1 MLFLQLPLHRP
12 TLAVLVLT
20 LAVLPAALAQPSPPP
35 SPDTDYATALDLY
48 EQRLYGQAAR
58 AFGGFAE
65 AHPTHP
71 RHPDALYYGGLSALG
86 AGDINAAERQFDTF
100 REQYP
105 NYPLSGQVRL
115 ALGEYYFGADDFAQA
130 EGYLTDALRDSLDAE
145 GAARVRYLLGHT
157 QLELGRSTTALGY
170 FTRTA
175 SQYPETTYAPRAL
188 YDAGRVATD
197 LGQPG
202 RAADALSTLAEDY
215 AEATENTLVGLALAN
230 ALARTER
237 YDEAVTELDRRVPTL
252 TGAEQNEGSFL
263 LGEMHVRLADASE
276 AAIPDAELQAEQEA
290 LAEAAGAHLDAA
302 TTAYTQVAYDSLFGR
317 RARLALGRIA
327 YRTERFDA
335 ALEYFSGLV
344 GTLPNG
350 IYDNVAHEADYYAGL
365 TERRLGNLAV
375 AEDRLAQAH
384 ERRPTGPYAD
394 AALLELGILRYERRR
409 YDPALR
415 AFLELLDAYP
425 ASTHRGEASRMLGE
439 AFAALGQ
446 FDRAREYADLAEVL
460 GTPSE
465 ELAAEVDF
473 QDAYALYAAGDFDEA
488 ADVLYEVYT
497 GAPRGPRAAEAL
509 FWAADAAFRDGQ
521 AGNPRA
527 YALAE
532 RNAQLYLQRF
542 PLHRLADAGRYVLG
556 WTYFKQGNYP
566 QAADAFETFL
576 AAYEI
581 NLTREAV
588 PYAADARLRL
598 ADSYFALGR
607 YEFAVANYSRVRGRG
622 EDYALFQTAQARTA
636 QGDLA
641 TALTIYDRLLAE
653 FPQSALKPEARFAR
667 AQVLFQSEQY
677 DPAIDAFRALA
688 DDLPNHPLAAK
699 ALYTVGDAYYNTER
713 LPEAEDSYRA
723 VLRRYPDSPFVADAL
738 TGIQFVLLAEGRL
751 VEADS
756 LVSDFVALYP
766 DLDAEALRYRQAE
779 FRLQSG
785 DTEGGITSLETQ
797 LERGA
802 ISDGQRAEIGLTLAR
817 AYANEGRVNDAID
830 QLTALLDDLGDG
842 PAAAADR
849 FAASTELGRLYLNA
863 GRFGEARDTFE
874 ALELDA
880 PDTQAVLA
888 ARLGQAAAL
897 AGLGRTSDAAEM
909 YQIVIDAGGPARE
922 QALLGLAKVYD
933 DDDQSD
939 SAVQTYGR
947 LLEAR
952 DAAVRAEATVRLGV
966 LYHDLGEHNRAL
978 SILNGVD
985 QRFSAFP
992 MFVAE
997 GLLTTARAYRE
1008 LGLDDQAE
1016 SRYRRVATD
1025 FDGTPYAAAARS
1037 EQPGL

>member
-1 MLFLQLPLHRP
+1 MLSSQPSLRRSS
-12 TLAVLVLT
+12 LAALLLT
-20 LAVLPAALAQPSPPP
+20 LLALPSALAQPSPPAT
-35 SPDTDYATALDLY
+35 PDGDFAEALALY

-58 AFGGFAE
+58 AFSRFLDT
-65 AHPTHP
+65 HPTHP
-71 RHPDALYYGGLSALG
+71 RHPDALYYGGLAALG
-86 AGDINAAERQFDTF
+86 AGDIVDAERQFETF

-130 EGYLTDALRDSLDAE
+130 EGYLTDALRDSLDVE
-145 GAARVRYLLGHT
+145 RAARVRYLLGRT

-175 SQYPETTYAPRAL
+175 TLYPETTYAPRAL
-188 YDAGRVATD
+188 FDAGRVATD
-197 LGQPG
+197 LKQPS
-202 RAADALSTLAEDY
+202 RAAEAFGALADEH
-215 AEATENTLVGLALAN
+215 AEAPENALVGLALAN
-230 ALARTER
+230 ALARTAQHA
-237 YDEAVTELDRRVPTL
+237 EAVTELNRRLPTL
-252 TGAEQNEGSFL
+252 SGAERDEGYFL

-276 AAIPDAELQAEQEA
+276 AASADADLQTEQDA
-290 LAEAAGAHLDAA
+290 LSEAAAEHLDDA
-302 TTAYTQVAYDSLFGR
+302 TTTYAQVSYDSLFGR
-317 RARLALGRIA
+317 RARLALGRLA
-327 YRTERFDA
+327 YRTERYDA
-335 ALEYFSGLV
+335 ALEYFSGLTD
-344 GTLPNG
+344 TLPGG
-350 IYDNVAHEADYYAGL
+350 IYDDVAHEADYFAGL

-375 AEDRLAQAH
+375 AEDRLAQSA

-460 GTPSE
+460 GTPTE

-473 QDAYALYAAGDFDEA
+473 QDAYALYTEGDFDAA

-509 FWAADAAFRDGQ
+509 FWAADAAFRHGQ

-527 YALAE
+527 FAIAE

-556 WTYFKQGNYP
+556 WTYFKQGNYT

-576 AAYEI
+576 AAYQM

-607 YEFAVANYSRVRGRG
+607 YDFAIANYSLVRGRG
-622 EDYALFQTAQARTA
+622 EDYALFQTAQARNA
-636 QGDLA
+636 QGDLPA
-641 TALTIYDRLLAE
+641 ALTVYDRLLAE

-699 ALYTVGDAYYNTER
+699 ALYTVGDAYYNSDR
-713 LPEAEDSYRA
+713 LPDAEDSYRA

-785 DTEGGITSLETQ
+785 DTQGGISSLETQ
-797 LERGA
+797 LERPGVTLQ
-802 ISDGQRAEIGLTLAR
+802 QRAEIGLTLAR
-817 AYANEGRVNDAID
+817 AYASEGRVDDAIE
-830 QLTALLDDLGDG
+830 QLTALLNDLPEG
-842 PAAAADR
+842 
-849 FAASTELGRLYLNA
+849 ASTAENRFTASAELGRLYLNA
-863 GRFGEARDTFE
+863 GRFAEARDTFE

-880 PDTQAVLA
+880 PDTQSVLA
-888 ARLGQAAAL
+888 ARIGQAAAL
-897 AGLGRTSDAAEM
+897 AGLGRTSDAAEL
-909 YQIVIDAGGPARE
+909 YQTVVDAGGPAGE

-933 DDDQSD
+933 DDAQSD

-952 DAAVRAEATVRLGV
+952 
-966 LYHDLGEHNRAL
+966 
-978 SILNGVD
+978 
-985 QRFSAFP
+985 
-992 MFVAE
+992 
-997 GLLTTARAYRE
+997 
-1008 LGLDDQAE
+1008 
-1016 SRYRRVATD
+1016 
-1025 FDGTPYAAAARS
+1025 
-1037 EQPGL
+1037 

>member
-1 MLFLQLPLHRP
+1 MLSPQLPLLR
-12 TLAVLVLT
+12 TALGALLSVLLA
-20 LAVLPAALAQPSPPP
+20 LPPAFAQPAPP
-35 SPDTDYATALDLY
+35 STPDATYAEAHALYD
-48 EQRLYGQAAR
+48 QRLYGQAAR
-58 AFGGFAE
+58 AFRAFTE
-65 AHPTHP
+65 ANPTHP
-71 RHPDALYYGGLSALG
+71 RHADGLYFGGLSSLG
-86 AGDINAAERQFDTF
+86 AGDIGRAERQFDAF

-115 ALGEYYFGADDFAQA
+115 ALGEYYFGASDFGQA

-145 GAARVRYLLGHT
+145 GAARVRYLLGRT

-175 SQYPETTYAPRAL
+175 SQYPETIYAPRAL
-188 YDAGRVATD
+188 FDAGRVASD
-197 LGQPG
+197 LGQHA
-202 RAADALSTLAEDY
+202 RAADALGMLAEDY
-215 AEATENTLVGLALAN
+215 AEAPENALVGLALAN
-230 ALARTER
+230 ALARTKQR
-237 YDEAVTELDRRVPTL
+237 QEAVTELNRRVPTL
-252 TGAEQNEGSFL
+252 SGAALNEGYFL

-276 AAIPDAELQAEQEA
+276 AAIPDADLQSEQAA
-290 LAEAAGAHLDAA
+290 LAEAANEHLDAA
-302 TTAYTQVAYDSLFGR
+302 TTAYAQVTYESQFGR
-317 RARLALGRIA
+317 RARLALGRVA
-327 YRTERFDA
+327 YRTERFEA

-344 GTLPNG
+344 STLPAG
-350 IYDNVAHEADYYAGL
+350 IYDDVAHEADYYAGL

-375 AEDRLAQAH
+375 AEERLAQAH
-384 ERRPTGPYAD
+384 QRRPTGPYAD

-415 AFLELLDAYP
+415 ALLELLDAYP
-425 ASTHRGEASRMLGE
+425 ASPHRGEASRMLGE

-473 QDAYALYAAGDFDEA
+473 QDAYALYTAGDFDAA

-497 GAPRGPRAAEAL
+497 ASPRGPRAAEAL
-509 FWAADAAFRDGQ
+509 FWAADAAFRHGQ
-521 AGNPRA
+521 AGHPRA
-527 YALAE
+527 FALAE

-556 WTYFKQGNYP
+556 WTYFKQGNFT

-576 AAYEI
+576 AAYEV

-598 ADSYFALGR
+598 GDSYFALGR
-607 YEFAVANYSRVRGRG
+607 YEFAIANYSRVRGRG
-622 EDYALFQTAQARTA
+622 EDYALFQTAQARSA

-641 TALTIYDRLLAE
+641 MALSVYDRLLAE

-677 DPAIDAFRALA
+677 DAAIDAFQVLA

-699 ALYTVGDAYYNTER
+699 ALYTIGDAYYNTDR
-713 LPEAEDSYRA
+713 LPDAEDSYRV

-797 LERGA
+797 LERG
-802 ISDGQRAEIGLTLAR
+802 GVTNRQRAEIGLTLAR
-817 AYANEGRVNDAID
+817 AYANEGRVDDAIA
-830 QLTALLDDLGDG
+830 QLAALLDALPEGVDT
-842 PAAAADR
+842 ASDR
-849 FAASTELGRLYLNA
+849 FAAASELGGLYLNA
-863 GRFGEARDTFE
+863 GRYAEARDTFE
-874 ALELDA
+874 GLEMDA
-880 PDTQAVLA
+880 PDTQAVLE
-888 ARLGQAAAL
+888 ARLGQAASL
-897 AGLGRTSDAAEM
+897 AGLGRSSDAAEL
-909 YQIVIDAGGPARE
+909 YQIVADAGGLASER
-922 QALLGLAKVYD
+922 ALLGIAKIYE
-933 DDDQSD
+933 DDDQSET
-939 SAVQTYGR
+939 AVQTYGR
-947 LLEAR
+947 ILDAR

-966 LYHDLGEHNRAL
+966 LYHTLGEHNRAL
-978 SILNGVD
+978 SVLNGVD
-985 QRFSAFP
+985 QRFAAFP
-992 MFVAE
+992 MLVAE

-1008 LGLDDQAE
+1008 LGLDEQAE
-1016 SRYRRVATD
+1016 SRYRRVVAD
-1025 FDGTPYAAAARS
+1025 FEGTPYAAAARS
-1037 EQPGL
+1037 EQTGQ